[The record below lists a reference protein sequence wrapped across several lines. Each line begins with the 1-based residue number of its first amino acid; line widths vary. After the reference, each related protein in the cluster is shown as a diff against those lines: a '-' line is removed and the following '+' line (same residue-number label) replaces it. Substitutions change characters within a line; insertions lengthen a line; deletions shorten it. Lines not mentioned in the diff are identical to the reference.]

1 MQGQKDKDMQGQK
14 DKDMQGQKDKDMHG
28 QKDSDT
34 VCTRSHNVIKE
45 FRCYEVKIEES
56 KKASHRKSNPGPVLC
71 H

>member
-1 MQGQKDKDMQGQK
+1 MQGQK

-45 FRCYEVKIEES
+45 FRCYEKKIEES
-56 KKASHRKSNPGPVLC
+56 KKASNRKSNPGPVLC